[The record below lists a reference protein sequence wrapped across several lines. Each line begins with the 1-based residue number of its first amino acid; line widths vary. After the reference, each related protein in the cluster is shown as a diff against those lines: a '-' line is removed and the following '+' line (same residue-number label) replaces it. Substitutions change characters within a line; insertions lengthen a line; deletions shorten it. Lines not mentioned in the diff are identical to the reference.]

1 VPEHAGAERHLNE
14 QPRDEPLFR
23 PGELRLFRY
32 TAVFFAGV
40 LFVSL
45 LVFVVWVLSLVLA
58 VFSNLILPLLVAGL
72 AGLVLYP
79 VVTFLQQRL
88 HVPRVAAVVILFVVI
103 SLALGLTLLEVLPA
117 ALNQLAEFFDTAP
130 ELLGNLQET
139 LAREF
144 PGAWAMIAARM
155 ESANLENVLPEFDSA
170 RQMLMS
176 YLGMVVGL
184 FFVPLFVYFILL
196 SGDRLRDAVD
206 GLLSVF
212 GAETNRELVYLI
224 NVFVE
229 YVTAFFQGQLIIA
242 LGLGGL
248 LALGFTLIDLQ
259 AAIVFGL
266 VLGAFNIVP
275 YLGTII
281 GLLTVLP
288 VAYLQPG
295 GGIELVALT
304 LLVFAAAQAIESLV
318 LTPTI
323 MADRSGLHPA
333 LVVISI
339 LFWGT
344 ALGGIMGMILAVPL
358 TAFVVTLWRH
368 FRAWFNRR
376 LASDYLDV
384 QTSQQS
390 AHAEPAYRMKSGE

>member
-1 VPEHAGAERHLNE
+1 MNDPKE
-14 QPRDEPLFR
+14 EPLFR

-32 TAVFFAGV
+32 TAVFFSGV
-40 LFVSL
+40 LFMSL
-45 LVFVVWVLSLVLA
+45 LVFVIWVLSLVLA
-58 VFSNLILPLLVAGL
+58 VFANLVLPLLIAGL

-79 VVTFLQQRL
+79 VVTFLQNRL
-88 HVPRVAAVVILFVVI
+88 HVPRVVAVFILFVVI
-103 SLALGLTLLEVLPA
+103 VLALGLGLIEVLPA
-117 ALNQLAEFFDTAP
+117 ALDQLAELFDTAP
-130 ELLGNLQET
+130 ELLGNLQEAI
-139 LAREF
+139 AREF
-144 PGAWAMIAARM
+144 PGMWAMIAARM
-155 ESANLENVLPEFDSA
+155 ESVELDRVLPEFASA
-170 RQMLMS
+170 RQFIMS
-176 YLGMVVGL
+176 YLGLVVGL
-184 FFVPLFVYFILL
+184 FFVPLFIYFVLL

-206 GLLSVF
+206 SLLSVF

-242 LGLGGL
+242 MSLGGL
-248 LALGFTLIDLQ
+248 LAVGFTLIGLQ

-275 YLGTII
+275 FLGTII

-304 LLVFAAAQAIESLV
+304 LLVFAAAQAIESLI

-358 TAFVVTLWRH
+358 TAFVVTLWSH
-368 FRAWFNRR
+368 FRARFNRR

-384 QTSQQS
+384 QTTQQS
-390 AHAEPAYRMKSGE
+390 AHAEPAYRIKPED